1 MHYYSVPYKWIGE
14 KVRVIYTRTIVRIYA
29 RGEKIAV
36 HNRNY
41 ARGDYTTIM
50 DHLCSQ
56 HQAYRERSPAK
67 YLNMAQTK
75 SPLLYQIING
85 LFEGGRPPEQ
95 NYKSCDGLFS
105 LYRKTEPEI
114 FNRACKEAIECGS
127 YSYQFVLKI
136 IENLKSQP
144 QEEKKPS
151 PLPEHGNI
159 RGKEYYQQLNLKF

>member
-1 MHYYSVPYKWIGE
+1 
-14 KVRVIYTRTIVRIYA
+14 
-29 RGEKIAV
+29 
-36 HNRNY
+36 
-41 ARGDYTTIM
+41 
-50 DHLCSQ
+50 
-56 HQAYRERSPAK
+56 
-67 YLNMAQTK
+67 MAQTK

-95 NYKSCDGLFS
+95 NFRSCDGLFS